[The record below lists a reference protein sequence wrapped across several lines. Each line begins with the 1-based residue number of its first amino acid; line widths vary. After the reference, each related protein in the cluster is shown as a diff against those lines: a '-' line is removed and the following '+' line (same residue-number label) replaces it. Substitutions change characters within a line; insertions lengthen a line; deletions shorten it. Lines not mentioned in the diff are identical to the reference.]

1 MILLLF
7 ADENKIDTFYKP
19 FKIGSMEVVTI
30 EKRTFSYVCERFT
43 EFAKRIESLCS
54 THTQKVENWLDSQE
68 VCLLLGVSKRTLQYY
83 RSSGR
88 LAYSQIGSKIYYK
101 TSDIERIIADRETQ
115 NQSPTP
121 PRLMKR
127 IKKDYPFFNLFSIV
141 GTWES
146 INLNPT
152 VIIYR
157 SDKEYLLSIIYVS
170 ETTKQASP
178 ATYEIQQ
185 DGSQYFIAPASK
197 RLYVDYDPAK
207 DVLNISSL
215 GHYLRN

>member
-19 FKIGSMEVVTI
+19 FKIESMEIVTI
-30 EKRTFSYVCERFT
+30 EGRTFSYVCERFM

-101 TSDIERIIADRETQ
+101 TSDIERIIADSETQ
-115 NQSPTP
+115 NQSP
-121 PRLMKR
+121 KH
-127 IKKDYPFFNLFSIV
+127 
-141 GTWES
+141 
-146 INLNPT
+146 PT
-152 VIIYR
+152 
-157 SDKEYLLSIIYVS
+157 S
-170 ETTKQASP
+170 
-178 ATYEIQQ
+178 YE
-185 DGSQYFIAPASK
+185 K
-197 RLYVDYDPAK
+197 
-207 DVLNISSL
+207 N
-215 GHYLRN
+215 

>member
-1 MILLLF
+1 
-7 ADENKIDTFYKP
+7 
-19 FKIGSMEVVTI
+19 MEVVTI

-54 THTQKVENWLDSQE
+54 THSQKVENSSWIVRKCACCWALASERYNIIEVVDGWLILKSAARFIISLPILKE
-68 VCLLLGVSKRTLQYY
+68 LLLTVKH
-83 RSSGR
+83 
-88 LAYSQIGSKIYYK
+88 KINYPNK
-101 TSDIERIIADRETQ
+101 
-115 NQSPTP
+115 

-127 IKKDYPFFNLFSIV
+127 TKEDYPSFNLFSIV

-146 INLNPT
+146 VNLNPT

-157 SDKEYLLSIIYVS
+157 NDKEYHLSIIYVS

-185 DGSQYFIAPASK
+185 DGSQILLPLHPNGFI
-197 RLYVDYDPAK
+197 
-207 DVLNISSL
+207 
-215 GHYLRN
+215 

>member
-1 MILLLF
+1 MKELLRT
-7 ADENKIDTFYKP
+7 AKHKINHPNK
-19 FKIGSMEVVTI
+19 
-30 EKRTFSYVCERFT
+30 
-43 EFAKRIESLCS
+43 
-54 THTQKVENWLDSQE
+54 
-68 VCLLLGVSKRTLQYY
+68 
-83 RSSGR
+83 
-88 LAYSQIGSKIYYK
+88 
-101 TSDIERIIADRETQ
+101 
-115 NQSPTP
+115 

-127 IKKDYPFFNLFSIV
+127 TKEDYPSFNLFSIV

-146 INLNPT
+146 VNLNPT

-185 DGSQYFIAPASK
+185 DGSQYFIAPAFK

-207 DVLNISSL
+207 DILRISSL
-215 GHYLRN
+215 GDYLRN

>member
-1 MILLLF
+1 MLFRVPFQVLATAEDWLILKLVVRFIIRLPILKELLQTVKR
-7 ADENKIDTFYKP
+7 KINHPNT
-19 FKIGSMEVVTI
+19 
-30 EKRTFSYVCERFT
+30 
-43 EFAKRIESLCS
+43 
-54 THTQKVENWLDSQE
+54 
-68 VCLLLGVSKRTLQYY
+68 
-83 RSSGR
+83 
-88 LAYSQIGSKIYYK
+88 
-101 TSDIERIIADRETQ
+101 
-115 NQSPTP
+115 

-185 DGSQYFIAPASK
+185 DGSQYFIAIASK

-207 DVLNISSL
+207 DVLSL
-215 GHYLRN
+215 